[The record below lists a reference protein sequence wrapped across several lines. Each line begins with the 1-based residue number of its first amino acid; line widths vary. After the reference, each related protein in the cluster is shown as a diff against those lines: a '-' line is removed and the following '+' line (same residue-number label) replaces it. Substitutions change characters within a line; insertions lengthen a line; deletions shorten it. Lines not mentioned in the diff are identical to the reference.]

1 VYTSEGAEPRE
12 GHCVAILLLGCAEP
26 TMAVLSGSR
35 IALSPRCEV
44 RVVFFNPLSA
54 FWQVEIA
61 IVCRRVCIVRGA
73 SEYGRYTYLCLKI
86 RPASDHAHSR
96 ILLRTIAE

>member
-35 IALSPRCEV
+35 IASSPRCEV